1 MIKERLK
8 EGWLHIRMIQ
18 ELAGYPVSH
27 VEATMD
33 TMNGRLSSMDGV
45 EVLER
50 DIHKPKEVTK
60 GVWSMFADVELLVK
74 DFPTIVL
81 ILFDFMPSSIE
92 ILEPETIK
100 VETRELAGSINDLVG
115 KMHHLDATAKKFIGM
130 AKRFERMLKEAGID
144 PKEEIKKVA
153 SADSD

>member
-1 MIKERLK
+1 KERLK

-18 ELAGYPVSH
+18 ELAGYPIEH

-33 TMNGRLSSMDGV
+33 KMNGRLASMDGV

-50 DIHKPKEVTK
+50 DVHKPKEVTK
-60 GVWSMFADVELLVK
+60 GVWSMFADVEVLVK
-74 DFPTIVL
+74 DFPTIIL

-92 ILEPETIK
+92 IIEPDTLK

-144 PKEEIKKVA
+144 PKEEIKRIA
-153 SADSD
+153 PADSD